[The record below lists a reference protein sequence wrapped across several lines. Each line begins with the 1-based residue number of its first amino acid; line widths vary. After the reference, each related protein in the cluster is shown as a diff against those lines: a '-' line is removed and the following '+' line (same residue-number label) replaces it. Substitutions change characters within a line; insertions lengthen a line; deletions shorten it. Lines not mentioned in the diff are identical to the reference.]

1 MACYALEYDIPN
13 HYEKKYRNG
22 EFKMR
27 NTFKDVFFHSENDE
41 PAIQFPAHW
50 EYWEKD
56 LIKKVVAYGK

>member
-22 EFKMR
+22 KLKMR

-41 PAIQFPAHW
+41 PAIQYPDYW

-56 LIKKVVAYGK
+56 LIKKVVADGK